1 MSRYFNPYIVDFVK
15 AGDVIENVEDGH
27 SGAFIYNIT
36 RYNEKYFL
44 KVFNEKFS
52 EEKINKIKEYVSIY
66 KRLKIKSLDII
77 DYGNIENENKWYIVY
92 NFIDGVNL
100 KIYTNSDKCT
110 LEDVKKYGQ
119 FIGKELLKLRK
130 YEDYDKDLFKHND
143 INILVKE
150 IISNF
155 YLILKDD
162 IYKDILN
169 KYFTIDDINKLSNKL
184 NECADL
190 LKNTEPRLIHG
201 DIKRSNFMVDCNGEL
216 YVIDIESMQINYDI
230 INFTHQMTW
239 CLDDEKEEQFVKGY
253 FDSIYNDSRP
263 ENFNKYVMFI
273 LIVNFF
279 NATYKMYKNS
289 QNEKFIMYVKKC
301 RKIFEKIN
309 KKDLTK
315 EFII

>member
-1 MSRYFNPYIVDFVK
+1 MSKDFNPYIVDFVK
-15 AGDVIENVEDGH
+15 DGDVIENVEDGH
-27 SGAFIYNIT
+27 SGAFIYKIT
-36 RYNEKYFL
+36 REKEKYFL

-52 EEKINKIKEYVSIY
+52 EEKIKKIKEYVSIY
-66 KRLKIKSLDII
+66 KSLKIKSLDII
-77 DYGNIENENKWYIVY
+77 DYGNIENQNQWYIVY
-92 NFIDGVNL
+92 NFINGVNL

-110 LEDVKKYGQ
+110 LEDVRKYGKL
-119 FIGKELLKLRK
+119 IGKELLKLRK
-130 YEDYDKDLFKHND
+130 YEDYDKELFNHND
-143 INILVKE
+143 VNVLVKE
-150 IISNF
+150 VISNF
-155 YLILKDD
+155 YLMLKDD
-162 IYKDILN
+162 AYKTILS
-169 KYFTIDDINKLSNKL
+169 KHFTIDDINKLRDKL
-184 NECADL
+184 TEYEDL

-201 DIKRSNFMVDCNGEL
+201 DIKRSNFMVSCNGEL
-216 YVIDIESMQINYDI
+216 YIIDIESMQINYDI

-263 ENFNKYVMFI
+263 ESFNKYVIFI

-279 NATYKMYKNS
+279 YATYKMYKFS

-301 RKIFEKIN
+301 RNIFEKIN